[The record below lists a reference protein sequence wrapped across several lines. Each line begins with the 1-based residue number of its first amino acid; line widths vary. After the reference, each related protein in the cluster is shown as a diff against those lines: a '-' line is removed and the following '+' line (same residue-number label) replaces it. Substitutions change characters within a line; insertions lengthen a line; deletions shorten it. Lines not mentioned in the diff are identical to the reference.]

1 MNKFEQVPYDHM
13 GPPHPVD
20 RQTDT
25 TENIIVHRKLL
36 RIRVKIL
43 ALEAEAELS
52 L

>member
-13 GPPHPVD
+13 GPSHPVD

-25 TENIIVHRKLL
+25 TENIVVHRKLL
-36 RIRVKIL
+36 RIPVKIV
-43 ALEAEAELS
+43 ALEAELS